1 MTVSKRR
8 NTMEMYEV
16 CAKCGHV
23 GRKYYIDKVFAVKA
37 ESAKEAAAIARQ
49 IPRVKHDHKD
59 AIRYVKKIDE
69 ERFLEIIRE
78 NEADPYLHCKN
89 RQEQDLTCELELQK
103 EIEEVYNIKE
113 FKVRPTYYKKQLIR
127 NPRRYMNN
135 YVGKEDRA
143 I

>member
-1 MTVSKRR
+1 
-8 NTMEMYEV
+8 MEMYEV

-69 ERFLEIIRE
+69 VRFFEIIRE

-89 RQEQDLTCELELQK
+89 RQEQDLTCELELQIEK
-103 EIEEVYNIKE
+103 EEVYNIKE